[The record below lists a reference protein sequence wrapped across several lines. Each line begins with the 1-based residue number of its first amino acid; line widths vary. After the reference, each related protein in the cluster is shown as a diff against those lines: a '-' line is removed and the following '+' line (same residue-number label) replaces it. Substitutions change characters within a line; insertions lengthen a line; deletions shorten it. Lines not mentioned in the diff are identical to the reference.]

1 MLINDVVMRILSEMN
16 VRVLNL
22 FLKKMILEKIGGYNL
37 ELYENLVSFKCLHFK
52 MHILG
57 WIYHLRGLLFESHY

>member
-1 MLINDVVMRILSEMN
+1 
-16 VRVLNL
+16 
-22 FLKKMILEKIGGYNL
+22 MILEKIGGYNL